1 MDFQGLRQRMMSEY
15 KESVGRQFYTVTGEF
30 PDEDVIEKIISDG
43 NGGEQFMAKAIQV
56 CNKMDLCI

>member
-56 CNKMDLCI
+56 CN